1 VDATMMSLPLST
13 QLILAHGATL
23 HARSRVCTFDGE
35 RFAASA
41 FADVAAR
48 ARALAAALV
57 RLGVQ
62 QGDRVATFCWN
73 HREHLEAYLAVPSG
87 GHVLHTLNVRLY
99 APQIAQIMAHA
110 EDRVLIVDAALLPV
124 LRPVLADVPTLE
136 HVIVVGGAAEPLPA
150 VHVHEYEALLAG
162 GTEGH
167 EWPVL
172 KERSAAVV
180 CYTTGTTGEP
190 KGVVYAHR
198 SIFLHTLAS
207 LGVDTFG
214 IREAD
219 RVLMMPAMFHANAW
233 GLPYS
238 CWFAGADMLMPGPH
252 LKAANVRTM
261 VEAER
266 PTFTAVVPTVI
277 NDLLLADSASP
288 IDMSSFRVIVSG
300 GSAVATALIEEVRRR
315 WNVPVLQGWGMTET
329 SPLCCLS
336 HPPRDTPPEEQAR
349 WRAKSGR
356 PVPGMQVRL
365 RGDDGAAVPHDGTS
379 VGELQLRGPWVTGA
393 YHRGASRHSFT
404 ADGWLRTGDVGTI
417 DERGYVQITDRA
429 KDVIKSG
436 GEWVSSVDLENQ
448 LLHHPA
454 VHEAAVI
461 GVPDPRWEERPLP
474 VVVLKPGQEVTPEE
488 LRAFLEPRVA
498 RFWLPERWAFAE
510 ELPKTSVGK
519 LDKKE
524 LRKRYADGLVAVR
537 KVPGRS
543 EG

>member
-1 VDATMMSLPLST
+1 MDATMMSVPLST

-35 RFAASA
+35 RFATST
-41 FADVAAR
+41 FAEVATR

-57 RLGVQ
+57 RLGVDR
-62 QGDRVATFCWN
+62 GARVATYCWN
-73 HREHLEAYLAVPSG
+73 HREHLEAYLGVPAG
-87 GHVLHTLNVRLY
+87 GHVLHTLNVRLHP
-99 APQIAQIMAHA
+99 PQVAQIMAHA
-110 EDRVLIVDAALLPV
+110 EDRALIVDASLLEALLPV
-124 LRPVLADVPTLE
+124 LAQVPTLA
-136 HVIVVGGAAEPLPA
+136 HVIVVGGGARAIPRLR
-150 VHVHEYEALLAG
+150 VHVYDELVAPGADGYD
-162 GTEGH
+162 
-167 EWPVL
+167 WPEL
-172 KERSAAVV
+172 EERSAAVV
-180 CYTTGTTGEP
+180 CYTSGTTGEP
-190 KGVVYAHR
+190 KGIVYAHR

-214 IREAD
+214 IRESD

-277 NDLLLADSASP
+277 NDLLLADSADP
-288 IDMSSFRVIVSG
+288 IDMSCFRTIVSG
-300 GSAVATALIEEVRRR
+300 GSAVAPALIDEVRRR

-356 PVPGMQVRL
+356 PVPGMRVRL
-365 RGDDGAAVPHDGTS
+365 RGDDGREVPHDGAS
-379 VGELQLRGPWVTGA
+379 VGELQLNGPWVTGA
-393 YHRGASRHSFT
+393 YHRGSSPQSFT
-404 ADGWLRTGDVGTI
+404 DDGWLRTGDVGTV
-417 DERGYVQITDRA
+417 DERGYVQVTDRA

-474 VVVLKPGQEVTPEE
+474 IVVLKPGAAASPEE
-488 LRAFLEPRVA
+488 LRAFLESRVA
-498 RFWLPERWAFAE
+498 RFWLPERWAFVQ

-524 LRKRYADGLVAVR
+524 LRKRYADGQVTVR
-537 KVPGRS
+537 TLRKP
-543 EG
+543 